1 MPSSRRNFL
10 KASLQTGSALVLG
23 SALPVYSSSKLL
35 QKAFSASLDSFGLQ
49 LYTLR
54 DELPLQPKE
63 ILRKVAGFGYRQLE
77 GYEGPQGLW
86 WGMPPKDFGSYLKN
100 LGLTMVS
107 SHCDVKTDFTR
118 KAGEAASIGLS
129 YLISP
134 GVGRQASLDA
144 YKRIA
149 EQFNQYGAIC
159 KKQGL
164 RFAYHNHDY
173 PFILQEGQFPQDI
186 FLNYTDPELVDFEMD
201 IYWVVTP
208 GQDPEKWLRKH
219 PNRFRLCH
227 VKDRDKGAPLH
238 EADASVDL
246 GTGSIDF
253 PKVLTTAKEQGMR
266 YYIVEQERY
275 LHSTPLKSAEADAAF
290 MKQLRLG

>member
-1 MPSSRRNFL
+1 MLQPS
-10 KASLQTGSALVLG
+10 
-23 SALPVYSSSKLL
+23 
-35 QKAFSASLDSFGLQ
+35 FSASLENFGLQ

-54 DELPLQPKE
+54 DDLPRQPKE
-63 ILRKVAGFGYRQLE
+63 ILRQVAGFGYKQLE

-86 WGMPPKDFGSYLKN
+86 WGMTPKDFGSYLKN
-100 LGLTMVS
+100 LGLTMIS
-107 SHCDVKTDFTR
+107 SHCDVKTDLTR

-134 GVGRQASLDA
+134 GVGRQPSLEA
-144 YKRIA
+144 YKHIA
-149 EQFNQYGAIC
+149 GQFNEYGAIC
-159 KKQGL
+159 KKQGI

-173 PFILQEGQFPQDI
+173 PFTLQEGQFPQDI
-186 FLNYTDPELVDFEMD
+186 FMNYTDPELVDFEMD

-208 GQDPEKWLRKH
+208 GQDAEQWLRKY

-227 VKDRDKGAPLH
+227 VKDREKGAPLH

-253 PKVLTTAKEQGMR
+253 SQILSTAKAQGMR

-275 LHSTPLKSAEADAAF
+275 VLSTPLKSAEADAAF
-290 MKQLRLG
+290 MKQLRLQ